1 MVAALNNLNADLTKQ
16 YTDYVCRVTSA
27 AGDTGK
33 SQLYKFKDVLTQTP
47 AIAVTS
53 RLLTTGVDIPTC
65 KNVVLARVIRSMTD
79 FKQIVGRGTRVDEDN
94 GKLFFNIL
102 DSKPVTTAQRL
113 GSVIKSARDIMR
125 KDKRMNG
132 ELDRL
137 FAPIYLDSI
146 SQAIR

>member
-1 MVAALNNLNADLTKQ
+1 MFFVTLDQSLSYLNPATPTKQ
-16 YTDYVCRVTSA
+16 YPDYVCRVTSA

-53 RLLTTGVDIPTC
+53 RLLTTAVDILTC

-79 FKQIVGRGTRVDEDN
+79 FKQVVGRGTRVEEDN

-102 DSKPVTTAQRL
+102 DRKFGYKPL
-113 GSVIKSARDIMR
+113 LSVAGF
-125 KDKRMNG
+125 NC
-132 ELDRL
+132 
-137 FAPIYLDSI
+137 I
-146 SQAIR
+146 S